1 MRIQEKGE
9 HGIGIK
15 VENGDQFVI
24 PHNWF
29 KIHANPLKGTGQ
41 LTKHGLAWFAKLL
54 FLEDLPQKKDGIEV
68 EINKI
73 DKHCDEFLRKSAL
86 LNGLDI
92 ENPDH
97 GPKIFDILKESQESA
112 EWWAALV
119 GLFNNL
125 TKNAIQEN
133 NAQKAAWA
141 MACSERCRSMLIFK
155 QDLEEVVWMGH
166 SARRIVD
173 ILKEWDSNKENSDEE
188 FWQIKFNQNSYV
200 LSQVFSVP
208 VVFIQ
213 DKAYVG
219 GMSIDR
225 KDAKF
230 VDYIFSGSTNNET
243 ILIEIKTPTTKLLG
257 SKYRKVY
264 KPSPELSGS
273 LVQISDYRNTL
284 MQNLSSLTKDL
295 KKDLTALNP
304 RCLIIAGNGEKE
316 LNDEAKRRS
325 FELFR
330 SSLQNIEIITYD
342 ELFRKIE
349 VLATLFNLIRKKAE
363 QSH

>member
-1 MRIQEKGE
+1 MRILEKGE

-15 VENGDQFVI
+15 VEKGDQFII
-24 PHNWF
+24 PGNWF

-54 FLEDLPQKKDGIEV
+54 FLEDLPQKKDGIDE
-68 EINKI
+68 EIKKI
-73 DKHCDEFLRKSAL
+73 DKYCNDILKKSVL
-86 LNGLDI
+86 LKDLDI

-97 GPKIFDILKESQESA
+97 GSEIFNILKESHESA

-125 TKNAIQEN
+125 TIGAIEEN

-141 MACSERCRSMLIFK
+141 MACAERCRSMLIFK

-166 SARRIVD
+166 SARRIID
-173 ILKEWDSNKENSDEE
+173 ILKEWDSNKENSNEE

-230 VDYIFSGSTNNET
+230 VDYIFSGSTNNEA
-243 ILIEIKTPTTKLLG
+243 ILIEIKTPTMKLLG

-264 KPSPELSGS
+264 RPSAELSGS
-273 LVQISDYRNTL
+273 LVQISDYKNTL

-295 KKDLTALNP
+295 KKDLTAFNP

-316 LNDEAKRRS
+316 LDNEVKRRS
-325 FELFR
+325 FELYR
-330 SSLQNIEIITYD
+330 SSHQNIEIITYD

-349 VLATLFNLIRKKAE
+349 VLATLFSLIRKKTE